1 MTWTLFF
8 QIMLLIF
15 FAGVVSVAV
24 HNVKKG
30 KK

>member
-1 MTWTLFF
+1 MSWILFF
-8 QIMLLIF
+8 QIAALIF
-15 FAGVVSVAV
+15 FAGVVSIAV